1 MIFLKDKESMLT
13 LVKKIDSSNGYV
25 FGGKHEE
32 GNLSEM
38 LSYAAGADFE
48 YFKYP
53 LRLCVSFIVQFCL
66 PRRLPLFHRHK
77 YVQTMSDGIA
87 QRTVGFKTMKRQYG
101 TFSSL
106 GRVR

>member
-1 MIFLKDKESMLT
+1 MLT

-53 LRLCVSFIVQFCL
+53 FRLQFCL
-66 PRRLPLFHRHK
+66 PRRLPLQPVSSSK
-77 YVQTMSDGIA
+77 TSDGIA

>member
-1 MIFLKDKESMLT
+1 MLKLM
-13 LVKKIDSSNGYV
+13 KKIDNANGYV

-53 LRLCVSFIVQFCL
+53 FG
-66 PRRLPLFHRHK
+66 H
-77 YVQTMSDGIA
+77 SDD
-87 QRTVGFKTMKRQYG
+87 
-101 TFSSL
+101 
-106 GRVR
+106 

>member
-1 MIFLKDKESMLT
+1 MLT

-53 LRLCVSFIVQFCL
+53 FRLCVSFIVQFCL
-66 PRRLPLFHRHK
+66 PRRLPLQPVSSSK
-77 YVQTMSDGIA
+77 TSDGIA

-106 GRVR
+106 GCVR

>member
-1 MIFLKDKESMLT
+1 MLT

-53 LRLCVSFIVQFCL
+53 FRLQFCL